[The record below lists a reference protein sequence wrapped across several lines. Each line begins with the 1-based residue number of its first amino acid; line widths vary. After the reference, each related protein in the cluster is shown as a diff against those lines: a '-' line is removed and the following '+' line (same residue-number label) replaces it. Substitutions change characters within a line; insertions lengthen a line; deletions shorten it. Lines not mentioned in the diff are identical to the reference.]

1 MTVGIYKLV
10 FQGTDKIYVG
20 QSLNIEKR
28 LIAHKSL
35 FNMGS
40 HSKKLQKAFDRFGTP
55 TLELICSCEENE
67 LDTIEDIYIAKL
79 NVVSEGFNT
88 CRKAGG
94 GTSLEG
100 EDVGNAKFSNL
111 QIEQAFMYLVYS
123 PEKTSREIETLTGV
137 SKHTIDAIS
146 SFKVHKRLERLFPEE
161 YLLLRSRNKTVGF
174 AKNKTLKD
182 INNGYPR
189 LVSPEGVAYIVD
201 NCSQFSKI
209 HGLNNA
215 HVIQVLKGKE
225 RQHKGWTAETV
236 VSNPPPLTGKDSGK

>member
-28 LIAHKSL
+28 LISHRRL
-35 FNMGS
+35 FNNKS
-40 HSKKLQKAFDRFGTP
+40 HAKKLQKAFDTFGMP
-55 TLELICSCEENE
+55 TIELLCACEEHE
-67 LDTIEDIYIAKL
+67 LDTIEDIFIAKL
-79 NVVSEGFNT
+79 NVVDEGFNT
-88 CRKAGG
+88 CRRARG

-100 EDVGNAKFSNL
+100 EQVHNAKFSDT
-111 QIEQAFMYLVYS
+111 QIEQAFMYLVNS
-123 PEKTSREIETLTGV
+123 PEKTSKEIESLTGV
-137 SKHTIDAIS
+137 SKYTIDAIS

-161 YLLLRSRNKTVGF
+161 YLLLRNRDKSIGF

-182 INNGYPR
+182 TNKMYPR
-189 LVSPEGVAYIVD
+189 LISPEGVPYVVD

-225 RQHKGWTAETV
+225 RQHKGWVAEV
-236 VSNPPPLTGKDSGK
+236 LN